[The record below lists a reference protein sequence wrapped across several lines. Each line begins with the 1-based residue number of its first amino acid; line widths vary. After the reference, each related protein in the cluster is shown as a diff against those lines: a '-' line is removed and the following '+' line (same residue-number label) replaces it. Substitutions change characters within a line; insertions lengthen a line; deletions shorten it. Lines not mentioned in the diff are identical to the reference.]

1 MQSIHLGQYSVNAT
15 NSRYRQYSTKNRGTI
30 KNHNIK
36 NVGTKYTN
44 NNDSNSEMLRA
55 KIENNIILLS
65 GIDNN
70 KGFKTKL
77 NRAKQK
83 HIRGNSTEE
92 KDNKHPP
99 PLGIKLRRKVNVIED
114 NRCEE
119 VELLRQVNDL
129 NDFQGPLNKSYYFT
143 CQEKVTSNL
152 KLGSDH
158 NQTFEICLCR
168 EDNERCTESA
178 IKMSI
183 ERLEKGKLSLQN
195 SITKKHVPYTKNTA
209 EKCCATPILFLFVL
223 MQYYFRHH

>member
-1 MQSIHLGQYSVNAT
+1 M
-15 NSRYRQYSTKNRGTI
+15 K
-30 KNHNIK
+30 K
-36 NVGTKYTN
+36 VGTKSDFKYTSY
-44 NNDSNSEMLRA
+44 NDSKSEMLRT
-55 KIENNIILLS
+55 KIENKIILLS
-65 GIDNN
+65 GLDNN
-70 KGFKTKL
+70 EGFKTQL
-77 NRAKQK
+77 TRVKQK

-92 KDNKHPP
+92 NDNKHPP

-129 NDFQGPLNKSYYFT
+129 NDFHGSLNQSYYFT

-183 ERLEKGKLSLQN
+183 ERLEKGKLGRKN
-195 SITKKHVPYTKNTA
+195 SITKKHAPYTENTA
-209 EKCCATPILFLFVL
+209 EKCCVTPILVLFVFVQSFFL
-223 MQYYFRHH
+223 PLSK